1 MPDSPSQLMR
11 ISLVVAAARN
21 HVIGFQ
27 GEIPW
32 RLPDD
37 QRFFRRVTIGHTIV
51 MGRKT
56 FDSIGKPLPG
66 RTNLVLS
73 RSPRSAVDGVRYFG
87 DLKAAESWARDQ
99 GTEEFFVIGGEAL
112 YRDAITHADRIF
124 LTRVDAEPK
133 GDVFFPAI
141 DETQWRCIERDERK
155 ADERHDYDF
164 AIETWERRQ

>member
-1 MPDSPSQLMR
+1 MR

-21 HVIGFQ
+21 DVIGHL

-37 QRFFRRVTIGHTIV
+37 QRFFRRVTMGHVIA

-73 RSPRSAVDGVRYFG
+73 RSARPKIEDVHDFA
-87 DLKAAESWARDQ
+87 DLASAESWALER
-99 GTEEFFVIGGEAL
+99 GTKEFFVIGGEAL
-112 YRDAITHADRIF
+112 YRESISHADRIF
-124 LTRVDAEPK
+124 LTRVDATPP

-141 DETQWRCIERDERK
+141 DTEYWRCVRRE
-155 ADERHDYDF
+155 AHPSDERHAF
-164 AIETWERRQ
+164 EFVFETWERQS